1 MASPMNFTD
10 PMAQVIFNILVTI
23 CGLLGGYVL
32 KSIQATLANM
42 LREQRDLANK
52 LQAIEVLVAGEYV
65 RKDEFTRVADALFA
79 RFDRIE
85 SKLDNKEDRHP

>member
-1 MASPMNFTD
+1 MNFTD
-10 PMAQVIFNILVTI
+10 PMAQVIFNILVTL

-42 LREQRDLANK
+42 LHEQRDLANK

>member
-1 MASPMNFTD
+1 MNFTD
-10 PMAQVIFNILVTI
+10 PMAQVIFNILVTL
-23 CGLLGGYVL
+23 CGLMGGYVL
-32 KSIQATLANM
+32 KSIHATLANM

>member
-1 MASPMNFTD
+1 MNFTD
-10 PMAQVIFNILVTI
+10 PMAQVIFNILVTL

-79 RFDRIE
+79 RFDRVE

>member
-1 MASPMNFTD
+1 MNFTD

-65 RKDEFTRVADALFA
+65 RKDEFTRVADAIFA

>member
-1 MASPMNFTD
+1 MNFTD

-42 LREQRDLANK
+42 IREQRDLANK

-85 SKLDNKEDRHP
+85 TKLDNKEDRHP

>member
-1 MASPMNFTD
+1 MNFID
-10 PMAQVIFNILVTI
+10 PMAQVIFNILVTL

>member
-1 MASPMNFTD
+1 MNFTD
-10 PMAQVIFNILVTI
+10 PMAQVIFNILVTL

-65 RKDEFTRVADALFA
+65 CKDEFTRVADALFA

>member
-1 MASPMNFTD
+1 MNFTD

-65 RKDEFTRVADALFA
+65 RKDEFTRVSMRYSPGSTGLNQNSTTK
-79 RFDRIE
+79 RTVTHE
-85 SKLDNKEDRHP
+85 

>member
-1 MASPMNFTD
+1 MNFTD

-79 RFDRIE
+79 RFDRVE

>member
-1 MASPMNFTD
+1 MNFTD
-10 PMAQVIFNILVTI
+10 PMAQVIFNILVTL

-32 KSIQATLANM
+32 KLIQATLANM

>member
-1 MASPMNFTD
+1 MASPMNFID
-10 PMAQVIFNILVTI
+10 PMAQVIFNILVTL

>member
-1 MASPMNFTD
+1 MASPLNFID
-10 PMAQVIFNILVTI
+10 PMAQVIFNILVTL

>member
-10 PMAQVIFNILVTI
+10 PMAQVIFNILVTL

>member
-1 MASPMNFTD
+1 MNFTD
-10 PMAQVIFNILVTI
+10 PMAQVIFNILVTL

>member
-1 MASPMNFTD
+1 MNFTD

>member
-1 MASPMNFTD
+1 MNFTD
-10 PMAQVIFNILVTI
+10 PMAQVIFNILVTL

-42 LREQRDLANK
+42 LHEQRDLANK

-65 RKDEFTRVADALFA
+65 RKDEFTRVSDALFA